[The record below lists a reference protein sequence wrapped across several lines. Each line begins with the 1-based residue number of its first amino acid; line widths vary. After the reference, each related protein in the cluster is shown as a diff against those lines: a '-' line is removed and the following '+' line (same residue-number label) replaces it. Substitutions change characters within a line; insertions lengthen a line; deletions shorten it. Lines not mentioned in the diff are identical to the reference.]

1 MPKYFNV
8 IIVCEFD
15 DAGYKREQFLKYH
28 NIKPSRLPDFWKF
41 VRSIPDVHHIN
52 FYDKSK
58 PKGKNFIKQVKKTD
72 IENGVA
78 YIEI

>member
-15 DAGYKREQFLKYH
+15 RGGHKENQFLKYH
-28 NIKPSRLPDFWKF
+28 NIKSDRLPRFWKF
-41 VRSIPDVHHIN
+41 VSKIPDLHHIN
-52 FYDKSK
+52 FYDASRKA
-58 PKGKNFIKQVKKTD
+58 FIKQIKKQD

-78 YIEI
+78 YISL